1 MSNLNA
7 FYKIGA
13 VGLILTIALHVCFA
27 NVAENSIVHTGFAL
41 LYPSWIA
48 FLGLGFLSKRKV
60 EVEE

>member
-7 FYKIGA
+7 FYKIGS
-13 VGLILTIALHVCFA
+13 VGLILTITLHICFA

-41 LYPSWIA
+41 LYPSWMA
-48 FLGLGFLSKRKV
+48 FLALGFLSKSKV